1 MKIFSINL
9 CKLTTAFL
17 VPVLTA
23 SSAAAVSRD
32 EITGPVT
39 VGSAEVLTVTGGLFS
54 VVVAILLAGYLYS
67 RMKGPRIGG
76 NNVINIIASQP
87 LGPKERI
94 VLVEIADTQFAIG
107 MTTSSVQTLHVFDKP
122 IISRDEMPDQS
133 GFADR
138 LKDALRSVRK

>member
-1 MKIFSINL
+1 MNKFSQKPYQLI
-9 CKLTTAFL
+9 TALLLL
-17 VPVLTA
+17 VTFQGAVAA
-23 SSAAAVSRD
+23 STDA
-32 EITGPVT
+32 ITSPIS
-39 VGSAEVLTVTGGLFS
+39 VGSAEVLSVTGSLLA
-54 VVVAILLAGYLYS
+54 VIMAILLAAFLYS

-76 NNVINIIASQP
+76 NNVINIIASQA

-122 IISRDEMPDQS
+122 IVNREELPEHS

-138 LKDALRSVRK
+138 LRDALRGVRK